1 MFSVVERAHVCCGSS
16 ILKRNK
22 KIQQDKCV
30 KRLRFNQTEKLSNS
44 KAYLEKPRQVQHI
57 LT

>member
-1 MFSVVERAHVCCGSS
+1 MFSVVERAHDCTNCGSS
-16 ILKRNK
+16 SLKINK

-44 KAYLEKPRQVQHI
+44 KAYLEKPR
-57 LT
+57 